1 MAADVT
7 VSRDVSAP
15 PDAVWAMIAD
25 LPRMGDW
32 SPENEGGEWIGGAN
46 GPVPGAKFRG
56 RNRHEG
62 KSWKT
67 VSRVVDAESGRRFSF
82 VVKAAGM
89 PVAEWAYDIEPTDAG
104 CRVTE
109 SWTDRRPG
117 FFKPLAAKAT
127 GVPDRPEHNRV
138 TMEQTLERLA
148 SAAEAAS
155 ASG

>member
-7 VSRDVSAP
+7 VSRDVHAP
-15 PDAVWAMIAD
+15 AETVWAMIAD

-32 SPENEGGEWIGGAN
+32 SPETEGGEWIGGAT
-46 GPVPGAKFRG
+46 GPAPGAKFRG
-56 RNRHEG
+56 RNRNEG

-67 VSRVVDAESGRRFSF
+67 VSQVVDAEPGRRFSF
-82 VVKAAGM
+82 IVKAAVL

-109 SWTDRRPG
+109 TWSDRRPG
-117 FFKPLAAKAT
+117 FFKPIAAKVT
-127 GVPDRPEHNRV
+127 GVSDRTEHNRV

-155 ASG
+155 ATG